1 MLSRGSERQKGSP
14 YHWRGFAP
22 VVAIAVGGAS
32 GLTSCSGGA
41 DENPADP
48 QGQGEIFCDQA
59 EFYASGNG
67 SPSFTGEEQKEFD
80 AFRDAAPEELKDD
93 FDLID
98 QFYVGFDVKRPTDRQ
113 VGKMREALI
122 NITAYTSEECGV
134 DLGR

>member
-48 QGQGEIFCDQA
+48 KGQGEVFCDQA

-67 SPSFTGEEQKEFD
+67 SPSFIGGEQKEFD
-80 AFRDAAPEELKDD
+80 AFRDAAPEELQDELA
-93 FDLID
+93 LID
-98 QFYVGFDVKRPTDRQ
+98 QFYVGDIKRATDRQ
-113 VGKMREALI
+113 GVKIREALS
-122 NITAYTSEECGV
+122 NITAYTSKECGV
-134 DLGR
+134 DLGQ